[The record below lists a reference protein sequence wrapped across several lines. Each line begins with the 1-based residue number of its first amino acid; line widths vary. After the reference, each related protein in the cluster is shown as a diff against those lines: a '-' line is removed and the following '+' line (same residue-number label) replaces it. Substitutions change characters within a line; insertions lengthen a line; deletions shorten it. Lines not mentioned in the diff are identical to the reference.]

1 MNVYTRLHHRQG
13 CARQITHT
21 RLNGHRLQAARVH
34 QFLHRNEVH
43 IRRTSAQGA
52 IRLHHADQFKSVFQ
66 SLNGLQFAGGMRV
79 SQPDLADA

>member
-1 MNVYTRLHHRQG
+1 MAT
-13 CARQITHT
+13 A
-21 RLNGHRLQAARVH
+21 QAARVH

-43 IRRTSAQGA
+43 IRRTSAQGG